1 MKKGELVNNGKRKM
15 GKYIKRKMEDKQ
27 EPLCSYLQKQLKKK
41 NLKMVDVRVG
51 GIAI

>member
-15 GKYIKRKMEDKQ
+15 GKYIKRKTEDKQ

-41 NLKMVDVRVG
+41 ISKW
-51 GIAI
+51 